1 MISNIPGHLMGKK
14 SLPVVQELKSDF
26 ITSSET
32 AKVTQVDRYQGLLE
46 TLMLPVN
53 PQRQKVPK
61 PTENE
66 EEKHLPKVGSSSL
79 FHLII
84 VYRSFLKMR

>member
-1 MISNIPGHLMGKK
+1 MGKK

-32 AKVTQVDRYQGLLE
+32 AKVTEVDRYQGLLE
-46 TLMLPVN
+46 TLMLHMN
-53 PQRQKVPK
+53 PQRQKGPK

-66 EEKHLPKVGSSSL
+66 EDKYLPEVGS
-79 FHLII
+79 
-84 VYRSFLKMR
+84 

>member
-1 MISNIPGHLMGKK
+1 MGKK
-14 SLPVVQELKSDF
+14 SLPVVRELKSDF

-32 AKVTQVDRYQGLLE
+32 AKVTQVDRYQDLLE
-46 TLMLPVN
+46 TLVLPMN

-66 EEKHLPKVGSSSL
+66 GDNYLPEVGS
-79 FHLII
+79 
-84 VYRSFLKMR
+84 